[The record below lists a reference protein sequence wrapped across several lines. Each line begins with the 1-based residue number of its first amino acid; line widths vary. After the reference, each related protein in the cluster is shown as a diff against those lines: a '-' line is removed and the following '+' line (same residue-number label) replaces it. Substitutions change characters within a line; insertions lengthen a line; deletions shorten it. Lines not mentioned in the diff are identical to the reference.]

1 VFATVIAVTEAAA
14 IDPDVGAAIYRR
26 RNKAKRWC
34 EIRKRQHQGDDGGR
48 DELPQH

>member
-14 IDPDVGAAIYRR
+14 IDANAGPAIYRW
-26 RNKAKRWC
+26 RNKAKRRC
-34 EIRKRQHQGDDGGR
+34 EIRKRQHQGDDRGR